1 MFSRNIPGVVWLT
14 RASDWHRV
22 SIVLDAYR
30 GLIGV
35 GDSPSRAE
43 GEKLAAL
50 SALYQ
55 LVATGMVSLIERGS
69 TDHLADN
76 LLTTS
81 DQPTQPRP

>member
-1 MFSRNIPGVVWLT
+1 MFSVSIPDIERLT
-14 RASDWHRV
+14 WTFDDDRV

-30 GLIGV
+30 GVVGV

-55 LVATGMVSLIERGS
+55 LVATGMVSLLQGNLR
-69 TDHLADN
+69 ADLLKICQN
-76 LLTTS
+76 LS
-81 DQPTQPRP
+81 DQSTQPRS